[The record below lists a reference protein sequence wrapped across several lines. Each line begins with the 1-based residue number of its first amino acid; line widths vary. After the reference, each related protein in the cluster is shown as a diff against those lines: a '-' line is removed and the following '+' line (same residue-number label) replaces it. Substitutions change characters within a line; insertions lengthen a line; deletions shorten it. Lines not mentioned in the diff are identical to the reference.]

1 MNFSKKWIVLGAIV
15 LVFIILFGSC
25 IHTYNKLVSLNQDVK
40 GQWAKV
46 ETAYER
52 RADLIPNLVED
63 VKAAAAS
70 EKDIL
75 DSVINARSQ
84 ATKITLSSDDLKD
97 PAKLKAF
104 EDAQNQLG
112 QSLGRLLAVA
122 EKYPD
127 LKSQQGFADLRV
139 TLEQTE
145 NRINVE
151 RDRFNDT
158 AKAFNTVRDSF
169 PTVLT
174 AGFFSQFGEKAYFQ
188 AKGGAEIAPTVKF

>member
-1 MNFSKKWIVLGAIV
+1 MRINKLWIVLGGVV
-15 LVFIILFGSC
+15 LLFIIMFGSC
-25 IHTYNKLVSLNQDVK
+25 VHTYNKLVSLNQDVK

-52 RADLIPNLVED
+52 RADLIPNIVED

-75 DSVINARSQ
+75 TGVIEARSQ
-84 ATKITLSSDDLKD
+84 ATRVTLSSDDLKD
-97 PAKLKAF
+97 PEKLKKF
-104 EDAQNQLG
+104 EDVQNQLG
-112 QSLGRLLAVA
+112 ASLGRLMAVA

-158 AKAFNTVRDSF
+158 AKTFNSVRDSF
-169 PTVLT
+169 PTVIT
-174 AGFFSQFGEKAYFQ
+174 AGFFSQFGEKAFFQ
-188 AKGGAEIAPTVKF
+188 SKAGADIAPTVKF

>member
-1 MNFSKKWIVLGAIV
+1 MNFPKKWIVLGAIV
-15 LVFIILFGSC
+15 LVLIIMFGSC

-63 VKAAAAS
+63 VKAAAVS

-75 DSVINARSQ
+75 TSVIDARSA

-158 AKAFNTVRDSF
+158 AKAFNVVRDSF

-188 AKGGAEIAPTVKF
+188 SKAGADIAPTVKF

>member
-1 MNFSKKWIVLGAIV
+1 MQIKKLWIVLGVVA
-15 LVFIILFGSC
+15 LLLIIMFGSC
-25 IHTYNKLVSLNQDVK
+25 VHTYNKLVSLNQDVK

-52 RADLIPNLVED
+52 RADLIPNIVED
-63 VKAAAAS
+63 VKGAAAS

-75 DSVINARSQ
+75 TSVIEARSQ
-84 ATKITLSSDDLKD
+84 ATRVTLSSDDLKD
-97 PAKLKAF
+97 PEKLKKF
-104 EDAQNQLG
+104 EDVQNQLG
-112 QSLGRLLAVA
+112 ASLGRLMAVA

-158 AKAFNTVRDSF
+158 AKTFNTARDTF
-169 PTVLT
+169 PTVII
-174 AGFFSQFGEKAYFQ
+174 AGFFPSFGEKAFFQ
-188 AKGGAEIAPTVKF
+188 AKAGADVAPTVKF

>member
-1 MNFSKKWIVLGAIV
+1 MQINKLWLVLGGV
-15 LVFIILFGSC
+15 FLLFIILFGSC

-52 RADLIPNLVED
+52 RADLIPNIVED

-75 DSVINARSQ
+75 TGVIEARSQ
-84 ATKITLSSDDLKD
+84 ATRVTLSSDDLKD
-97 PAKLKAF
+97 PEKLKKF
-104 EDAQNQLG
+104 EDVQNQLG
-112 QSLGRLLAVA
+112 ASLGRLMAVA

-158 AKAFNTVRDSF
+158 AKTFNSVRDSF
-169 PTVLT
+169 PTVIT
-174 AGFFSQFGEKAYFQ
+174 AGFFSQFGEKAFFQ
-188 AKGGAEIAPTVKF
+188 SKAGADIVPTVKF